1 MVKFVVEVSDG
12 YIRERADV
20 DNLEKLMN
28 GADGKDSPLSFFA
41 DFMVFSCIEK
51 KIEDDGV
58 NEFVIK
64 FDKDAGKEEIS
75 ILNKAITYLAAIVI
89 HHSQEFRVVEN
100 D

>member
-20 DNLEKLMN
+20 DNLEKLMK
-28 GADGKDSPLSFFA
+28 GADSKDNPLSFFA
-41 DFMVFSCIEK
+41 DFVVFSCIEK
-51 KIEDDGV
+51 KIDDDGV

-75 ILNKAITYLAAIVI
+75 ILNKAVSYLAAVAI
-89 HHSQEFRVVEN
+89 HHPQESRVVEN

>member
-20 DNLEKLMN
+20 DNLEKLMK
-28 GADGKDSPLSFFA
+28 GADSKDNPLNFFA

-51 KIEDDGV
+51 KIKDNGV

-64 FDKDAGKEEIS
+64 FDKDADKEEIA
-75 ILNKAITYLAAIVI
+75 ILNKAICYLAAVAI
-89 HHSQEFRVVEN
+89 HNPQESRVVE
-100 D
+100 